1 MFLSARL
8 RRLTL
13 CRLIGSQWR
22 RDHRQPD
29 CGRAPPE
36 NVAFEVRRGLFG
48 WRKAADSPIGRRASS
63 ACRITSGLEGSDGP
77 SEAPHSSR
85 NEHREGHPSGDTPTV
100 PDGLNS
106 SAGWGDAAGSPRPL
120 EGRAG
125 AAGSRLDGRVAE
137 GRTRSTFWATYGV
150 PWDRQRLRQLAFC
163 GRQFEDLTSRSLAG
177 HRRRALVVKRRRG
190 ISSDLTLLV
199 PQLPAFRASW
209 EAALRHLVAGPL
221 RLAECGQ
228 TGMGSGARHPQ

>member
-1 MFLSARL
+1 MFLSAQL

-63 ACRITSGLEGSDGP
+63 ACRVTSGLEGSDRP

-85 NEHREGHPSGDTPTV
+85 NEHRERHPSGDTPTA
-100 PDGLNS
+100 PDALNS
-106 SAGWGDAAGSPRPL
+106 SAAWGDAAGKSTSPGGSGGGQPT
-120 EGRAG
+120 
-125 AAGSRLDGRVAE
+125 AGS
-137 GRTRSTFWATYGV
+137 TGV
-150 PWDRQRLRQLAFC
+150 
-163 GRQFEDLTSRSLAG
+163 
-177 HRRRALVVKRRRG
+177 RRRG
-190 ISSDLTLLV
+190 RTGVPVGGLGDAGGPTANSSTRLLWPPIRGTDKQV
-199 PQLPAFRASW
+199 VIGAAAKGWGGEAPPRNQLGPDHPGA
-209 EAALRHLVAGPL
+209 VAP
-221 RLAECGQ
+221 
-228 TGMGSGARHPQ
+228 